1 MSKIFPIDNYY
12 PTNAECNDINEDELP
27 KYYYYIAGRQQV
39 CIQKY
44 NHEYRV
50 MVKNF
55 SDETL
60 FPEIK
65 PRGDKFYPVFSSNF
79 LGRAIFIFRKVVN
92 GMLGLDHIDSSI
104 VSLERISQYLTDYI
118 ALSKKLEY

>member
-12 PTNAECNDINEDELP
+12 PTNAECNYINEDELP

-50 MVKNF
+50 MVKNY

-60 FPEIK
+60 FPDVI
-65 PRGDKFYPVFSSNF
+65 PRGDKFYPVYSSCILSNS
-79 LGRAIFIFRKVVN
+79 IHVFRKVVN
-92 GMLGLDHIDSSI
+92 GMLGLDYIDTSI
-104 VSLERISQYLTDYI
+104 VSLERISQHLNDYV
-118 ALSKKLEY
+118 ALSKKLNY

>member
-27 KYYYYIAGRQQV
+27 KYYYYIAGRQQA

-44 NHEYRV
+44 NREYRV
-50 MVKNF
+50 MVKNY

-60 FPEIK
+60 FPDII
-65 PRGDKFYPVFSSNF
+65 PRGDKFYSVYSSDTLSNS
-79 LGRAIFIFRKVVN
+79 IHVFRKVVN
-92 GMLGLDHIDSSI
+92 EMLGLDIIDSSAI
-104 VSLERISQYLTDYI
+104 TLERISQYLNDYV
-118 ALSKKLEY
+118 ALSKKLNY